1 MLLIG
6 GQLMS
11 SRTRCSP
18 ESSRSSLKTV
28 GIWSC
33 EVRPDPVAS
42 MGEVSQAVSRSIAFC
57 LPDSQVPDSHAYRYK
72 ASRAKP
78 RDAAFRVAD
87 SNGLCIEVRTT
98 GAKVWRYRYRYAGKP
113 SMVTID
119 EYPALSLMQARA
131 ERDKLRMLLKGGAN
145 PANVARIERA
155 VQAERLNTTFGTI
168 GLELL
173 AKRAKEGLGPGSVK
187 RERRLIEKD
196 LAFIADMPITDVSA
210 PILLAALRKLEQRGV
225 VETAHRAR
233 SHAGRVF
240 RYAIATGRAQRNPA
254 EDLVGALEQPQTKHF
269 ASLTEPARI
278 GELLRALWAYQG
290 SPVTCAA
297 LKLAPMLF
305 VRPGELRQAK
315 WTDIDLEAGEWR
327 YVTSKTKTAHV
338 VPLSAQAVAVLEE
351 LWPLTKRSDYVFPGV
366 RSADRPMSENTVN
379 AALRNLGFDGE
390 TIVGHGFRA
399 MARTVLD
406 EVLGFRPDYIEHQLA
421 HAVRDPLG
429 RAYNRTAHLPE
440 RKKMMQA
447 WADYLEGLRTQ
458 RQVS

>member
-1 MLLIG
+1 MLTDTKL
-6 GQLMS
+6 
-11 SRTRCSP
+11 
-18 ESSRSSLKTV
+18 
-28 GIWSC
+28 
-33 EVRPDPVAS
+33 
-42 MGEVSQAVSRSIAFC
+42 
-57 LPDSQVPDSHAYRYK
+57 
-72 ASRAKP
+72 RALKP
-78 RDAAFRVAD
+78 REASFRVAD
-87 SNGLCIEVRTT
+87 TNGLCIEVRPT

-113 SMVTID
+113 SMVTLD
-119 EYPALSLMQARA
+119 GYPGMSLMQARA

-145 PANVARIERA
+145 PAHVARVERA
-155 VQAERLNTTFGTI
+155 IQAEAINSTFGAI

-173 AKRAKEGLGPGSVK
+173 AKRAKEGLSPGSVK

-196 LAFIADMPITDVSA
+196 LASIADMPITDVSA
-210 PILLAALRKLEQRGV
+210 PILLTALRRLERRGV

-233 SHAGRVF
+233 AHAGRVF

-254 EDLVGALEQPQTKHF
+254 DDLAGALEQPQTKHF
-269 ASLTEPARI
+269 ASLTEPERI
-278 GELLRALWAYQG
+278 GELLRGLWAYQG
-290 SPVTCAA
+290 SPVTQAA

-315 WTDIDLEAGEWR
+315 WADIDLNAGQWR
-327 YVTSKTKTAHV
+327 YVASKTKTAHI
-338 VPLSAQAVAVLEE
+338 VPLPSQAATVLEE

-406 EVLGFRPDYIEHQLA
+406 EVLGFRPEYIEQQLA

-429 RAYNRTAHLPE
+429 RAYNRTAHLSE
-440 RKKMMQA
+440 RKKMMQT
-447 WADYLEGLRTQ
+447 WADYLDSLRHANKEVVPIRKTMA
-458 RQVS
+458 